1 MDMREIEQLHAQYA
15 QPALTIDI
23 SPSPARS
30 STPPLWLGNDNSG
43 GFGKEASAPAGGNL
57 SVPPRALWAA
67 VFVVGAA
74 AMFLI
79 GSSMG
84 KRDARTH
91 SSDGPAAAV
100 TASEAGPSAASQ
112 AEPEPHSHEWPVRGD
127 ANNVTSPTPA
137 SGAAP
142 LAAAADTPR
151 ITLPSQ
157 EPVKPI
163 APAPKPA
170 PAPAAPAAAASAP
183 AKAAAPVV
191 PAQIARPAVSPQAA
205 PNREIKLF

>member
-30 STPPLWLGNDNSG
+30 SPPPLWLGNDTRGDVGRGTSATASG
-43 GFGKEASAPAGGNL
+43 SWA
-57 SVPPRALWAA
+57 VTPRALWAA
-67 VFVVGAA
+67 VFVVGAS

-84 KRDARTH
+84 KREARTH
-91 SSDGPAAAV
+91 SPDGPAAAV
-100 TASEAGPSAASQ
+100 SASEAGPSAASQ

-127 ANNVTSPTPA
+127 SNNVISPTPA

-142 LAAAADTPR
+142 LAAATDTPR
-151 ITLPSQ
+151 IALPSQ
-157 EPVKPI
+157 ESVKPT

-183 AKAAAPVV
+183 AKAVAPVA

>member
-30 STPPLWLGNDNSG
+30 STPPLWLGNDTRGNVG
-43 GFGKEASAPAGGNL
+43 TGKSAPASGNWT
-57 SVPPRALWAA
+57 VTPRALWAA

-91 SSDGPAAAV
+91 GSDGPAAAV
-100 TASEAGPSAASQ
+100 SASEARPSAASTP
-112 AEPEPHSHEWPVRGD
+112 EPERHSHEWPVRSD
-127 ANNVTSPTPA
+127 ANNVTGPTPA

-151 ITLPSQ
+151 IALPSQ
-157 EPVKPI
+157 EPVKPTT
-163 APAPKPA
+163 PAPKPA
-170 PAPAAPAAAASAP
+170 PAPAVPAAAASAP
-183 AKAAAPVV
+183 AKAAAPVA
-191 PAQIARPAVSPQAA
+191 PAQIARPAVSPQGA

>member
-15 QPALTIDI
+15 QPTLTIDV

-30 STPPLWLGNDNSG
+30 STPPLWLGNENSG

-57 SVPPRALWAA
+57 SVPPRALWVA

-100 TASEAGPSAASQ
+100 SASEAGPSAASQ

-127 ANNVTSPTPA
+127 ANNVTSPA

-142 LAAAADTPR
+142 LAAAADTQR

-157 EPVKPI
+157 EPVKST

-183 AKAAAPVV
+183 AKAAAPVA
-191 PAQIARPAVSPQAA
+191 PAQIARPVASPQAA

>member
-30 STPPLWLGNDNSG
+30 STPPLWLGNENSG

-57 SVPPRALWAA
+57 SVPPRAWWAA

-100 TASEAGPSAASQ
+100 SASEAGPSAASQ
-112 AEPEPHSHEWPVRGD
+112 AEPEPHSHEWPVRGG
-127 ANNVTSPTPA
+127 ANNVTSPA

-157 EPVKPI
+157 EPVKPT

-183 AKAAAPVV
+183 AKAAAPVA
-191 PAQIARPAVSPQAA
+191 PAQIARPVASPQAV

>member
-30 STPPLWLGNDNSG
+30 STPPLWLGNDTSG
-43 GFGKEASAPAGGNL
+43 SRGTGTSAHASGNW
-57 SVPPRALWAA
+57 SVTPRALWAA

-84 KRDARTH
+84 KRDARAH

-100 TASEAGPSAASQ
+100 SAPEAKPSASSQ
-112 AEPEPHSHEWPVRGD
+112 AQPEPHSHEWPVRSD
-127 ANNVTSPTPA
+127 ATAVTSLTPA
-137 SGAAP
+137 SGAASLVETP
-142 LAAAADTPR
+142 DTPR

-157 EPVKPI
+157 EPVKPT

-170 PAPAAPAAAASAP
+170 PAPAAAPSAP
-183 AKAAAPVV
+183 AKAAAPVA
-191 PAQIARPAVSPQAA
+191 PAQSARSTVSQQAA
-205 PNREIKLF
+205 PNRDIKLF

>member
-30 STPPLWLGNDNSG
+30 STPPLWLGNDARGDVDRGTSATASG
-43 GFGKEASAPAGGNL
+43 NWSMTQ
-57 SVPPRALWAA
+57 RALWAA

-74 AMFLI
+74 AMFVI

-84 KRDARTH
+84 KRGARTH

-100 TASEAGPSAASQ
+100 SASEAKPPAASQ
-112 AEPEPHSHEWPVRGD
+112 AEPEPHSHEWPVRSD
-127 ANNVTSPTPA
+127 ASSVPSPTPV
-137 SGAAP
+137 SGTAPVAATP
-142 LAAAADTPR
+142 DTPR

-157 EPVKPI
+157 EPVKPT

-170 PAPAAPAAAASAP
+170 PAPAAPGSTP
-183 AKAAAPVV
+183 AKAAAPVA

-205 PNREIKLF
+205 SNREIKLF